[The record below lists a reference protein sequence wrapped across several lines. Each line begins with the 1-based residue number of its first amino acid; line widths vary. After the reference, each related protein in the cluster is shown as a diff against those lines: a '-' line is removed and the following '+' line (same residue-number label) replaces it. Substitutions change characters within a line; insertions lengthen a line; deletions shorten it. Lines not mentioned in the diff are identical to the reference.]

1 VESAVFYC
9 DKSIVALINKTE
21 NLYIKELENGDR
33 QKGMKRLR
41 VPPLTD
47 DKSHWTSFK
56 VNLFIDCYAP
66 GILAAMFLF

>member
-1 VESAVFYC
+1 VDSAVFFC

-56 VNLFIDCYAP
+56 VN
-66 GILAAMFLF
+66 